1 MKKFFIPIALLS
13 VFFILAGFS
22 LDNAIVPKDQILSGG
37 PPKDGIPAIL
47 KPKFVRPEQAAFL
60 QEGDQVIG
68 VEVNGTAKAYPLKIL
83 NWHEVVNDTV
93 NGIPIMVTF

>member
-1 MKKFFIPIALLS
+1 MIS
-13 VFFILAGFS
+13 TGFN